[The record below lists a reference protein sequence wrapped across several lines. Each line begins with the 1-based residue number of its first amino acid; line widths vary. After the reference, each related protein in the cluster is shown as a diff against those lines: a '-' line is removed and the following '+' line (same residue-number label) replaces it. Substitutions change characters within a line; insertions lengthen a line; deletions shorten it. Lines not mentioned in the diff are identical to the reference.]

1 MLFADLPRIRLD
13 KVDRTKVL
21 QYWEA
26 PPTVQEEP
34 EDGTGESS
42 NATIASGNIQLNMT
56 LQNMQGKNMLKLF
69 AITHISIDN
78 NLIKLLC

>member
-42 NATIASGNIQLNMT
+42 NATYASGNIQLNMT